1 VSKISPEKPSSS
13 VVLTLGVFGIML
25 FGGASH
31 AMAQSIAQPIQLAQA
46 SGSSPQY
53 NYLFVNSNTGIDTA
67 EGNVR
72 SPLKTITRALQI
84 VQPNT
89 IILLAPGTYSA
100 QTGEAFPLQMR
111 PGTTIKG
118 EPRDRGQTVV
128 IQGGGIFL
136 SRTFARQSVTIVGA
150 NQSGLT
156 GVTVSNPDAQGY
168 GLWTESTSPVISDN
182 TFTRN
187 GHDGASVVGSSAPIL
202 RNNYFYQNG
211 ANGVTVYGTS
221 RPELHDNIFE
231 QTGFGINIAQSAA
244 PRIVGNRITQNKDGI
259 VIQGKAQPI
268 LRNNIVDGNARDGM
282 VAIAQ
287 SRPNLGTSADPG
299 NNTFTDN
306 GQFDLNTQK
315 SIQKIPAF
323 GNQITG
329 SKTIGRLDF
338 SNTSTVADAP
348 VSVASAQRYS
358 PSLPTV
364 VPASFSPSRS
374 LVSVPAQP
382 SASFKGTTVVAPIS
396 KKSRSAVSSSR
407 SRRVPLSKQPKSQVA
422 RIEIPVLAPSN
433 FSTASNRSAFQ
444 LNSALPRSLAE
455 PIARRGSDGAINI
468 PVPPP
473 ERIRAVR
480 NTKTSSSRRLALPSS
495 TGSQAMSSRVA
506 RPTSRSAVS
515 ASGTLRV
522 PKASIPVG
530 RTAGTSV
537 KVWRGAPVSP
547 NRSAAP
553 VRQDLAFGLRY
564 RVVVQARSEGEQA
577 QIQSAV
583 PGSFPVFRSGQ
594 SVLQAG
600 VFSDRIKAHELLQT
614 LTNQGLR
621 ATVEQL

>member
-1 VSKISPEKPSSS
+1 MSKISPAKPSSS
-13 VVLTLGVFGIML
+13 VVLTLGVSGVML

-31 AMAQSIAQPIQLAQA
+31 AIAQPIQLAQA
-46 SGSSPQY
+46 YGSSPQY
-53 NYLFVNSNTGIDTA
+53 NYLFVNSNSGIDA
-67 EGNVR
+67 ADGSVR

-89 IILLAPGTYSA
+89 IILLAPGTYST
-100 QTGEAFPLQMR
+100 QTGEAFPLQMK

-118 EPRDRGQTVV
+118 EPRDRGQTVL

-150 NQSGLT
+150 NQAGLT

-182 TFTRN
+182 TFTKN

-231 QTGFGINIAQSAA
+231 QTGFGINIAQNAA

-268 LRNNIVDGNARDGM
+268 LRNNVIDGNARDGM

-329 SKTIGRLDF
+329 SKTIGQLDF
-338 SNTSTVADAP
+338 SNTSTTAAAP
-348 VSVASAQRYS
+348 VNVASAKSYGQ
-358 PSLPTV
+358 PLPRV
-364 VPASFSPSRS
+364 APAPFSPSRS
-374 LVSVPAQP
+374 FVPMPYQP
-382 SASFKGTTVVAPIS
+382 SSNGGATVVLPIS
-396 KKSRSAVSSSR
+396 TKSRPAASSSR
-407 SRRVPLSKQPKSQVA
+407 SRRLPLPKQPKAQVA
-422 RIEIPVLAPSN
+422 RTEIPVPAPSN

-444 LNSALPRSLAE
+444 LNSAIS
-455 PIARRGSDGAINI
+455 RRGSNSVIHI

-473 ERIRAVR
+473 ESVRAVR
-480 NTKTSSSRRLALPSS
+480 NSKKTAPARRLALPSP
-495 TGSQAMSSRVA
+495 TGSLAMSSSFN
-506 RPTSRSAVS
+506 RPTSRNAVS

-522 PKASIPVG
+522 PKASIPIG

-547 NRSAAP
+547 SRSAAP
-553 VRQDLAFGLRY
+553 MNQDLAFGLRY
-564 RVVVQARSEGEQA
+564 RVVVQASSEGEQA

-600 VFSDRIKAHELLQT
+600 VFSDRTKADQLLQM

>member
-1 VSKISPEKPSSS
+1 MSKVSPEKPSSS
-13 VVLTLGVFGIML
+13 VVLTLGVSGVML

-31 AMAQSIAQPIQLAQA
+31 AIAQPIAQPIQLAQA
-46 SGSSPQY
+46 SDSSPQY
-53 NYLFVNSNTGIDTA
+53 NYLFVNSNAGVDTA
-67 EGNVR
+67 EGSVR

-100 QTGEAFPLQMR
+100 QTGEAFPLQMK

-118 EPRDRGQTVV
+118 EPRDRGQTVL

-182 TFTRN
+182 TFTKN

-211 ANGVTVYGTS
+211 ANGITVYGTS

-315 SIQKIPAF
+315 SVQKIPAF
-323 GNQITG
+323 GNQMTG
-329 SKTIGRLDF
+329 NKTIGQLDF
-338 SNTSTVADAP
+338 SNTPAVADAP
-348 VSVASAQRYS
+348 ISVASAQSYGR
-358 PSLPTV
+358 SLPRV
-364 VPASFSPSRS
+364 VPARFSPS
-374 LVSVPAQP
+374 QP

-396 KKSRSAVSSSR
+396 KKSRPAVSSSR
-407 SRRVPLSKQPKSQVA
+407 SRRVPLSKQSKSQVA
-422 RIEIPVLAPSN
+422 RIEIPVPAPSN
-433 FSTASNRSAFQ
+433 FSTASNQSAFQ
-444 LNSALPRSLAE
+444 LNSAIPRSLAE

-473 ERIRAVR
+473 ETIRAVR
-480 NTKTSSSRRLALPSS
+480 NSTKTSPSRRF
-495 TGSQAMSSRVA
+495 QAMSSRVD
-506 RPTSRSAVS
+506 RPTSRGAVS

-530 RTAGTSV
+530 RTAGSSV

-547 NRSAAP
+547 KRSAAP

-600 VFSDRIKAHELLQT
+600 VFSDRSKAHELLQT
-614 LTNQGLR
+614 LMNQGLR